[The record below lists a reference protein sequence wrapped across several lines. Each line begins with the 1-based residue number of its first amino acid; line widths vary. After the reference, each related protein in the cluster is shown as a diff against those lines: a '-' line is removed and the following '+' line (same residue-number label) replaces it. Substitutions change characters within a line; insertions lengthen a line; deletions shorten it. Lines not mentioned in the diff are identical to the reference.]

1 MGNVIISHNQ
11 RKDNMTNKETVDLI
25 KELFEM
31 VKLQKEYSEI
41 LNKQIVNI
49 NAQIETLKK
58 KG

>member
-1 MGNVIISHNQ
+1 MGYDNIPYIN
-11 RKDNMTNKETVDLI
+11 RKDNMTHKETIDLI

>member
-1 MGNVIISHNQ
+1 MGYDRISHNQ
-11 RKDNMTNKETVDLI
+11 RKDNMTKETIDLI

-41 LNKQIVNI
+41 LNKQILNI

>member
-1 MGNVIISHNQ
+1 MGYEIISHNIE
-11 RKDNMTNKETVDLI
+11 RIIMTKETLDLI
-25 KELFEM
+25 QDLFEM
-31 VKLQKEYSEI
+31 LKLQKEFSEI

>member
-1 MGNVIISHNQ
+1 
-11 RKDNMTNKETVDLI
+11 MTNKEAVDLI
-25 KELFEM
+25 KELFEL

-58 KG
+58 KVYYDRNTSNILGISN

>member
-11 RKDNMTNKETVDLI
+11 RKDNMTKETLDLI
-25 KELFEM
+25 KDLFEM
-31 VKLQKEYSEI
+31 LKLQKEYSEI

>member
-1 MGNVIISHNQ
+1 
-11 RKDNMTNKETVDLI
+11 MTNKEAVDLI
-25 KELFEM
+25 KELFEL

>member
-1 MGNVIISHNQ
+1 MGYAIISHNQ
-11 RKDNMTNKETVDLI
+11 RKDNMTKETLDLI
-25 KELFEM
+25 KDLFEM
-31 VKLQKEYSEI
+31 LKLQKEYSEI

>member
-1 MGNVIISHNQ
+1 
-11 RKDNMTNKETVDLI
+11 MTNKETVDLI

-31 VKLQKEYSEI
+31 VKLQKEYSEV

>member
-1 MGNVIISHNQ
+1 MGYDRISHNQ
-11 RKDNMTNKETVDLI
+11 RKDNMTKETLDLI
-25 KELFEM
+25 QDLFEM
-31 VKLQKEYSEI
+31 LKLQKEYSEI